1 MNMVQI
7 EEKRELSD
15 TLLRMNQSSTE
26 EDKIKG
32 RLKDKLEQDEQ
43 IDGIYKDGISS
54 KITVSILGYRLNFV
68 QKAKPIKNFD
78 IEQNP
83 DKFYDA

>member
-54 KITVSILGYRLNFV
+54 KITISILGYRLNFV

-78 IEQNP
+78 LEEHP